1 MEPSSPS
8 ITVMPISSRVAERGA
23 SAPSP
28 HPSCTAA
35 AIDKCRYYIL
45 FLPYKS
51 TEKIRPHGTSSSH
64 VMLIYY
70 FYWLSVS
77 FIQFTRKDSGQFI
90 SEWLFDFFIIRQG
103 TFFLIVIASLVSAEY
118 T

>member
-1 MEPSSPS
+1 
-8 ITVMPISSRVAERGA
+8 
-23 SAPSP
+23 
-28 HPSCTAA
+28 
-35 AIDKCRYYIL
+35 
-45 FLPYKS
+45 
-51 TEKIRPHGTSSSH
+51 
-64 VMLIYY
+64 MLIYY